1 MKYVKITKIQDRK
14 MRERV
19 EMIARPDYEAMK
31 KAYEGMERTFSSNVD
46 LEQFN
51 GYNFAFRF
59 SSSKKFTLHN
69 CFQ

>member
-14 MRERV
+14 MREGV
-19 EMIARPDYEAMK
+19 EMK

-59 SSSKKFTLHN
+59 SSSKKCTLHN

>member
-14 MRERV
+14 MREGV
-19 EMIARPDYEAMK
+19 EMK